1 MTVVS
6 NSSPLI
12 NLARIGCFDLLPK
25 LYGRVYISRE
35 VYNEVAVD
43 GAGLPG
49 ATQVAQA
56 AWIEVSPVQ
65 DTDGLAS
72 AIAETGLGVGELSAV
87 ALATEMSA
95 GLVLIDEWKARRY
108 AQREGLPVI
117 GCVGILEDLYEQG
130 KLTDLK

>member
-1 MTVVS
+1 M
-6 NSSPLI
+6 
-12 NLARIGCFDLLPK
+12 
-25 LYGRVYISRE
+25 
-35 VYNEVAVD
+35 
-43 GAGLPG
+43 
-49 ATQVAQA
+49 AQA

>member
-43 GAGLPG
+43 ERDFRERPKWLKR
-49 ATQVAQA
+49 
-56 AWIEVSPVQ
+56 
-65 DTDGLAS
+65 
-72 AIAETGLGVGELSAV
+72 LGS
-87 ALATEMSA
+87 
-95 GLVLIDEWKARRY
+95 R
-108 AQREGLPVI
+108 
-117 GCVGILEDLYEQG
+117 
-130 KLTDLK
+130 